1 MHDTRDF
8 LDFLSRSPS
17 SFHAA
22 AELVRRFEE
31 AGFRT
36 QHRDEEWDEYP
47 GGHVLRRDGAVIA
60 WWVPEDASPRSGFR
74 ILGSHTD
81 SPGFLLKPEPEIL
94 GHDVRQAAVEV
105 YGGPIIPSWFDRD
118 LAFAGRVILTD
129 GSEQLV
135 HTGPIARIPHLA
147 IHLDRSGE
155 FHPDRQRDTQPLHA
169 LLDGGTPLLEHIAE
183 GLEGHVQAKDI
194 CAYDLITV
202 DTQPPAIIGTDGQF
216 IASGRLDNLS
226 SVHASLL
233 AFLRAAQSED
243 AGEHILVYV
252 ANDHEEVGSNSPTGA
267 AGPLLGEV
275 LQRIALSLGARP
287 DEVFQMLSRSSCVS
301 ADAAHAVHPNHPEK
315 HDPTH
320 LPRMGGGPVL
330 KVNANQRYAST
341 ARTSAILRRACQ
353 AAGVALQVFAGNNSV
368 PCGSTIGPITATRLG
383 IDTVDVG
390 VPLLSMHSARELMG
404 VADQLSLARAL
415 EAYLIG

>member
-1 MHDTRDF
+1 MELIRDF

-22 AELVRRFEE
+22 AELMRRFEE
-31 AGFRT
+31 AGFRP
-36 QHRDEEWDEYP
+36 QDRGHDWDDRP
-47 GGHVLRRDGAVIA
+47 GGHMLRRDGAVLA

-81 SPGFLLKPEPEIL
+81 SPGFVLKPQPEIL
-94 GHDVRQAAVEV
+94 GNDVRQAAVEV

-118 LAFAGRVILTD
+118 LTFAGRVILND

-135 HTGPIARIPHLA
+135 HTGPVARIPHLA
-147 IHLDRSGE
+147 IHLHRKEE

-169 LLDGGTPLLEHIAE
+169 LLDGGTPLLEHIAQE
-183 GLEGHVQAKDI
+183 LDGHVEASDI
-194 CAYDLITV
+194 CSFDLITV
-202 DTQPPAIIGTDGQF
+202 DAQPAALIGTDEQF

-226 SVHASLL
+226 SVHATLT
-233 AFLRAAQSED
+233 AFLNAARSED
-243 AGEHILVYV
+243 AGEDVLVFV
-252 ANDHEEVGSNSPTGA
+252 ANDHEEVGSRSPSGA
-267 AGPLLGEV
+267 AGPLLSEV
-275 LQRIALSLGARP
+275 LHRIALSLGASP
-287 DEVFQMLSRSSCVS
+287 DEVYQMLSRSSCVS

-320 LPRMGGGPVL
+320 LPQMGGGPVL
-330 KVNANQRYAST
+330 KVNANQHYAST
-341 ARTSAILRRACQ
+341 ARTSALLRHACHS
-353 AAGVALQVFAGNNSV
+353 AGVPLQVFAGNNSV

-404 VADQLSLARAL
+404 AADQLSLAQAL